1 MVSSRTWSRIS
12 HISWN
17 WESRPDV
24 LSSQQPL
31 AAVLSDL
38 VRFPNNASRLSP
50 PILTES
56 CIRLRLHCL
65 QTTAYQRLAGSKTTQ
80 SLHHKSYSRVDFSLG
95 AMVSRKLGSHDH
107 RMPCIAGV
115 QNPKE
120 QTVTS
125 YLQHK
130 RSRRRMP

>member
-50 PILTES
+50 PILIES
-56 CIRLRLHCL
+56 CIRLRLNCL

-80 SLHHKSYSRVDFSLG
+80 SLHHKSCSSVDFSLR
-95 AMVSRKLGSHDH
+95 AMVSRKLRSHDH
-107 RMPCIAGV
+107 RMLCIAGS

-120 QTVTS
+120 QRVTS